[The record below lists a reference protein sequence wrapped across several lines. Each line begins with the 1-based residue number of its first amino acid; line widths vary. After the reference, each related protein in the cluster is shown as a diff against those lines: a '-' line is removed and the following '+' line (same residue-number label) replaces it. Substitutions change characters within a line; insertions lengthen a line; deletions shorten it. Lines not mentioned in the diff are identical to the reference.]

1 MPLTKLQFRPGV
13 NRDSTSYTNEGGWV
27 DCDKVRFRNGFP
39 ETIGG
44 WERISSTQFLGAC
57 RYLHSW
63 TALDGGSYIGV
74 GTNLKAYL
82 LSGTQFFDI
91 TPLRSTSTSQQ
102 TTEVSVRSAGEGVV
116 ALGDV
121 SVAVTDGAVV
131 EPAGLVGVAAVGVVG
146 ISSEGAADLV
156 VTPVPVGAV
165 GAVSSV
171 AATQNTEAS
180 VSGLSAA
187 VSAGTVEVANVN
199 SANAAVLGV
208 AGVATVGVALSSTQG
223 LADQIAFAATP
234 GSSVLT
240 VTHLNHGALAA
251 DFVTFSGADSLGGA
265 ITSVVL
271 NAEYEIIAVP
281 DSSTYTID
289 VGVAATASDT
299 GAGGVTTLAAYQINT
314 GLDTSVQGAGW
325 SADPWGAGGW
335 GRAANT
341 TVPGA
346 QLRLWGMDN
355 YGEDLFFNVRNGGL
369 YYWDKTTGLNQ
380 RAVALNELA
389 GANKAPT
396 VARQVMTSD
405 RDRHAM
411 AFGCDDEF
419 APGVQDPLLI
429 RFSDQENIADWEA
442 REDNTAGALRISSGS
457 EIVAAVKTRQQI
469 LVFTDVSLHVM
480 QYIGAPFTFGLN
492 EISAGTTIASPNAAV
507 AVNDEVFWM
516 GEGSFYRYRGTVQQ
530 LPCTVREFVFSGLN
544 NAQSGKVTAGHN
556 SEHGEVWWFYPST
569 SSDTNDRYVVYNYAE
584 NVWYYGSLARTAWEQ
599 RGVFGFSIAAGTDG
613 YLYYHETGLN
623 DGSQNPPVGI
633 DAYIESSPIDM
644 GEGDRFMFASRVIP
658 DLTFRSSE
666 GTPAVTFT
674 FKAQDWPGDGFI
686 PKEEADAIA
695 RTQSVPVEKWT
706 REQYI
711 RLRGRAMAL
720 RVSSDQYNTAWRLG
734 TPRIDVRP
742 DGRR

>member
-1 MPLTKLQFRPGV
+1 MPLTKLQFRPGI

-44 WERISSTQFLGAC
+44 WEKLTVAQTTGVPRA
-57 RYLHSW
+57 LHTW
-63 TALDGGSYIGV
+63 TALDGESFIGV
-74 GTNLKAYL
+74 GTNLKAQL
-82 LSGTQFFDI
+82 LNGTQLFDI
-91 TPLRSTSTSQQ
+91 TPIRLTTIVQEASVFSVTGTQGEGQVGSVTLTLGAAADAPVTGVAGTASPSSVQVSVSTSSDAT
-102 TTEVSVRSAGEGVV
+102 VSVFGVSGAAPV
-116 ALGDV
+116 GDLAPNF
-121 SVAVTDGAVV
+121 AV
-131 EPAGLVGVAAVGVVG
+131 LSG
-146 ISSEGAADLV
+146 ISAA
-156 VTPVPVGAV
+156 GAV
-165 GAVSSV
+165 GDVEAVDSSV
-171 AATQNTEAS
+171 AEVTGTALAATLGRATVLVEGVAS
-180 VSGLSAA
+180 QISFVPTVGSSI
-187 VSAGTVEVANVN
+187 VEV
-199 SANAAVLGV
+199 
-208 AGVATVGVALSSTQG
+208 QH
-223 LADQIAFAATP
+223 LA
-234 GSSVLT
+234 
-240 VTHLNHGALAA
+240 HGALVN
-251 DFVTFSGADSLGGA
+251 DYVTFSDAASLGGA
-265 ITSVVL
+265 ITASTLNGETQVVSVL
-271 NAEYEIIAVP
+271 
-281 DSSTYTID
+281 SSSSYTID
-289 VGVAATASDT
+289 VGVVATAADT
-299 GAGGVTTLAAYQINT
+299 AGGGANTVAAYQINT
-314 GLDTSVQGAGW
+314 GLDTSIQGAGW
-325 SADPWGAGGW
+325 GADPWSAGGW
-335 GRAANT
+335 GLAANT
-341 TVPGA
+341 TIPGA

-355 YGEDLFFNVRNGGL
+355 YGEDFFFNVRNGGA
-369 YYWDKTTGLNQ
+369 YYWDRTAGTGV
-380 RAVALNELA
+380 RAVALSDLA

-396 VARQVMTSD
+396 IARQVMTSD

-419 APGVQDPLLI
+419 TPGVQDPLLI
-429 RFSDQENIADWEA
+429 RFSDQENVADWEA
-442 REDNTAGALRISSGS
+442 REDNTAGSLRISSGS
-457 EIVAAVKTRQQI
+457 EIIAAVKTRQQI
-469 LVFTDVSLHVM
+469 LVFTDISLHVM

-492 EISAGTTIASPNAAV
+492 EISAGITIASPNAAV

-544 NAQSGKVTAGHN
+544 TSQASKVSAGHN

-569 SSDTNDRYVVYNYAE
+569 DSDTNDRYVVYNYAE
-584 NVWYYGSLARTAWEQ
+584 NVWYYGSLARTAWQQ
-599 RGVFGFSIAAGTDG
+599 RGVFGFSIAASPDG

-666 GTPAVTFT
+666 GTPAATFT